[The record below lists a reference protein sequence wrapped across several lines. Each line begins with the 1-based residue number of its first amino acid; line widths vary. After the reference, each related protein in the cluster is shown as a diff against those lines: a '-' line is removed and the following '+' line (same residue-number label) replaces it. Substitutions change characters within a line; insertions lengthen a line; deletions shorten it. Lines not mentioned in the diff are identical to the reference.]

1 MPLNAPSTF
10 DSTKITF
17 GPARLY
23 IGAAGS
29 TPTTSIGA
37 IDNDSGVTV
46 EFTQSFRDI
55 TQGNPKTLSYRFAQ
69 EMGVKIACKGLH
81 VLDHTLLYRA
91 LGAGAT
97 TVSGSTK
104 TFKYGGDP
112 LLTELA
118 LHAEHQIG
126 TASGG
131 THNLYGWKVVTAG
144 MPNMNMMH
152 DEHMIDLVFDCMN
165 VATDWVGNAL
175 SQEARLCMIEDVI

>member
-55 TQGNPKTLSYRFAQ
+55 TQGNPKTLSFRFAQ

-81 VLDHTLLYRA
+81 VLDHDLLFRA

-131 THNLYGWKVVTAG
+131 TRNLYGWKVVTAG

-152 DEHMIDLVFDCMN
+152 DEHMIDLAFDCMN
-165 VATDWVGNAL
+165 VATDWAGNAL
-175 SQEARLCMIEDVI
+175 SQEARLCMIADVV